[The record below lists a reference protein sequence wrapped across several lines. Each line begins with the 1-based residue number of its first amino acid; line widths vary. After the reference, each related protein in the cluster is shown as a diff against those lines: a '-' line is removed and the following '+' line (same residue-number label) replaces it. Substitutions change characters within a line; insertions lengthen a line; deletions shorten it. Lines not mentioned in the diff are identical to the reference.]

1 MDVDQVDSLPEQPN
15 TSAAGPDPDAAEVR
29 PRSEDGTD
37 ISQELMTMEWVR
49 RPIEADGRTRL
60 LLLVGILAIIV
71 LTMVA
76 VTSFGSSGPE
86 PGSAL
91 DDGIREVPTDS
102 GREGLLTFRG
112 NEQRSISALSKI
124 PDDEPSLR
132 WVFPQAKPLC
142 SKSAVNGSEKTECGV
157 GWTGQAALFPYAGNT
172 WAVVGSYQPAL
183 NFLDLE
189 NGLPLR
195 SIVGAADVYKGSPT
209 IDPDGYPLV
218 YAGATDGLLRIAAF
232 DRNAPEILWQLDA
245 TEIDP
250 NRPSNDWDASPV
262 IHGDY
267 LIEGGE
273 NGYLIIVKLN
283 RGYGDDGL
291 VTISPEVVFKTPTW
305 TAELMGNVG
314 PDAAFDVESSVA
326 IYQEVV
332 YVANSAGLIQGWKLD
347 GLDDG
352 KEPTKVFEWWIGDD
366 VDATIVIDDAGK
378 LYVAALH
385 KLDTKQ
391 GQVMGQLIKL
401 DPTLQMPVVWSA
413 FTARRDGAPQDII
426 ATPAIWQSV
435 IIVSTFQ
442 GDILGFDL
450 ETGKEL
456 WRVAGEVTQLPSP
469 VVFDQRLLQADC
481 DGNLRAYNIGDGRK
495 MPKLRWTMSIG
506 QCIEATPAL
515 WNDWIVVGDR
525 AGYIYGI
532 GTEK

>member
-1 MDVDQVDSLPEQPN
+1 
-15 TSAAGPDPDAAEVR
+15 
-29 PRSEDGTD
+29 
-37 ISQELMTMEWVR
+37 MEWVR

-60 LLLVGILAIIV
+60 LLLAGILAIIV

-291 VTISPEVVFKTPTW
+291 VTISPDVVFKTPTW

-352 KEPTKVFEWWIGDD
+352 KEPTKVVEWWIGDD

>member
-1 MDVDQVDSLPEQPN
+1 
-15 TSAAGPDPDAAEVR
+15 
-29 PRSEDGTD
+29 
-37 ISQELMTMEWVR
+37 
-49 RPIEADGRTRL
+49 
-60 LLLVGILAIIV
+60 
-71 LTMVA
+71 
-76 VTSFGSSGPE
+76 
-86 PGSAL
+86 
-91 DDGIREVPTDS
+91 
-102 GREGLLTFRG
+102 
-112 NEQRSISALSKI
+112 
-124 PDDEPSLR
+124 
-132 WVFPQAKPLC
+132 
-142 SKSAVNGSEKTECGV
+142 
-157 GWTGQAALFPYAGNT
+157 
-172 WAVVGSYQPAL
+172 
-183 NFLDLE
+183 
-189 NGLPLR
+189 
-195 SIVGAADVYKGSPT
+195 
-209 IDPDGYPLV
+209 
-218 YAGATDGLLRIAAF
+218 
-232 DRNAPEILWQLDA
+232 
-245 TEIDP
+245 
-250 NRPSNDWDASPV
+250 
-262 IHGDY
+262 
-267 LIEGGE
+267 
-273 NGYLIIVKLN
+273 
-283 RGYGDDGL
+283 
-291 VTISPEVVFKTPTW
+291 
-305 TAELMGNVG
+305 MGNVG